1 MSFSVRRLLILL
13 LLLLPSAQFAWR
25 NRVMPQFSYLHDDGI
40 LFVTAKS
47 IAHGEF
53 RIASLPENPPQT
65 KAPPLY
71 PLFLSMIWRFNPNF
85 PDNLVL
91 STGMSWLVLVAFFG
105 FVSYF
110 LLTAGLRESRA
121 WIVISL
127 IALNP
132 YLILFGCTMFSE
144 VFFTCFVIATFLAIR
159 KPGMRWA
166 IAAGVLAAAAY
177 LSRTAGIALLVSV
190 PIFLTLKRDWR
201 RAVGFVL
208 PMLTA
213 VIGWTLWTGAH
224 HVHPMDDTL
233 MYYTDYTG
241 YEFLN
246 VGVSNIAIV
255 LWKNLD
261 GLLYG
266 MGSLVLPSILPGLL
280 ARILTQVIAVAMIVG
295 VVRLFRRGIMQEYAA
310 FALLS
315 CCILLAWHFP
325 PNERFV
331 LPLLPLLIAGLVTE
345 CEHLADMV
353 KGALKHKDFG
363 QRAVAGAMAAGV
375 AIVLGGAVITQG
387 YVTFK
392 YLNESAEQ
400 KSIKLAAQRVAF
412 MWMKGN
418 LPADAN
424 VLSYDDPLLYLYT
437 GHRGNYLPLLTK
449 WWYADDQTSPIEAYK
464 NVAEYCASRN
474 LQYFYF
480 TTQDL
485 DREVGEEGR
494 ARIEKVV
501 RANPHLYAVYEYGIG
516 TVYKIKLVGTM

>member
-1 MSFSVRRLLILL
+1 
-13 LLLLPSAQFAWR
+13 
-25 NRVMPQFSYLHDDGI
+25 MPQFAYLHDDGI
-40 LFVTAKS
+40 LFVSAKS
-47 IAHGEF
+47 MAHGEF
-53 RIASLPENPPQT
+53 RIASLPENPLQT

-71 PLFLSMIWRFNPNF
+71 PLYLSMIWRLNPNF
-85 PDNLVL
+85 PDNLL
-91 STGMSWLVLVAFFG
+91 LATGMSWLVLVAFLAL
-105 FVSYF
+105 VSYF
-110 LLTAGLRESRA
+110 LLTAGLGESRA
-121 WIVISL
+121 RIVISL

-144 VFFTCFVIATFLAIR
+144 VFFACFVVATFLAIR
-159 KPGMRWA
+159 KPGVKWA
-166 IAAGVLAAAAY
+166 IAAGILAGAVY
-177 LSRTAGIALLVSV
+177 LSRTAGIALLVSI
-190 PIFLTLKRDWR
+190 PMFLALKRDWR
-201 RAVGFVL
+201 RAAAFVVAML
-208 PMLTA
+208 PA
-213 VIGWTLWTGAH
+213 VIGWTVWTTSH
-224 HVHPMDDTL
+224 HVHPMDNTL
-233 MYYTDYTG
+233 MYYTDYTS

-266 MGSLVLPSILPGLL
+266 MGSLVLPSILPGLF
-280 ARILTQVIAVAMIVG
+280 ARILTQVIAVAGIVG
-295 VVRLFRRGIMQEYAA
+295 VVRLWRRGIMQEYAA

-345 CEHLADMV
+345 CEHVSQMV
-353 KGALKHKDFG
+353 MGALKHKDFG

-375 AIVLGGAVITQG
+375 AIVLGGAVVTQG

-392 YLNESAEQ
+392 YLHELAQQ
-400 KSIKLAAQRVAF
+400 KAAKLADQKVAYQ
-412 MWMKGN
+412 WMKEN
-418 LPADAN
+418 LPPEAN

-437 GHRGNYLPLLTK
+437 GLRGNYLPLLTK

-464 NVAEYCASRN
+464 DVAAYCVSRN

-494 ARIEKVV
+494 ARIEAAV
-501 RANPHLYAVYEYGIG
+501 RANQELMPIFQHGIG
-516 TVYKIKLVGTM
+516 TVYKIRLMGRM